1 MWHEG
6 TDCPALFQDRGSCLH
21 SNSSISIG
29 FPKWKLQASLYA
41 EPALQVSRKIPPYC
55 SRQTPQL
62 PPLPQDLYSSGF
74 GSKLPGFNR
83 KWKKEAHDLT
93 ISWPKQMFLF
103 CFFYFSFF
111 NFASSSSFPLYPSC
125 WLELHLALFFSPASL
140 HTLFHSCSFL
150 SILRTKPHSSTLPPQ
165 SKQQL
170 KATTYKSVRSQRSQD
185 QIEIK
190 QSLLSQQQHCNS
202 ASPWNISVH
211 LKSLLSTHSPGKVDA
226 ISFIII
232 SRSEKIEFPHPM

>member
-1 MWHEG
+1 M
-6 TDCPALFQDRGSCLH
+6 
-21 SNSSISIG
+21 G
-29 FPKWKLQASLYA
+29 FPRWKLQGSLYA

-62 PPLPQDLYSSGF
+62 PPLPRDLYSSVF

-83 KWKKEAHDLT
+83 EWKEEAHDLT
-93 ISWPKQMFLF
+93 ITWPKQMFLF
-103 CFFYFSFF
+103 CFFLSFSLF
-111 NFASSSSFPLYPSC
+111 NFASSSSFQLYPS
-125 WLELHLALFFSPASL
+125 LLAGITFGLGFPPASL
-140 HTLFHSCSFL
+140 HTLLHSCSFL
-150 SILRTKPHSSTLPPQ
+150 SVLRTKPRSSTLPSQ

-211 LKSLLSTHSPGKVDA
+211 LNSLLSTHSPGKVDA

-232 SRSEKIEFPHPM
+232 SRSEKIEFPHPIKVTS